1 MLLTCIIARS
11 IDLLEE
17 SFIRLPEWNLR
28 SVKISLWST
37 WTLLRVKDQLLLLE
51 PSCKSFHSTQCF
63 ETLHFFLILLL
74 LNLEFVAPRG
84 CKDRQ
89 ENRHLFS
96 RNICVIDHY
105 IYHYIL
111 EKEIWKTIWIILIY
125 GKNDFIEV
133 LKNSIRYRFA
143 NNCVRHLKHATMLE
157 CSNFLQYYSS
167 YLRFLSFDPI
177 KLFLDLSKFLTNR
190 HFNKITLSLL
200 HISYFFSI
208 YIFYLLH
215 RNFFW
220 MF

>member
-1 MLLTCIIARS
+1 MYFLRITSFWNESHDYPSNRFVEMCNNYSSSKSCYWHALLRS

-105 IYHYIL
+105 IYHYIFSI
-111 EKEIWKTIWIILIY
+111 EIFLRKRFLIY
-125 GKNDFIEV
+125 IYMCVCVCVCMCVCVYTHTYTHTHTHTFIW
-133 LKNSIRYRFA
+133 
-143 NNCVRHLKHATMLE
+143 
-157 CSNFLQYYSS
+157 
-167 YLRFLSFDPI
+167 
-177 KLFLDLSKFLTNR
+177 
-190 HFNKITLSLL
+190 LL
-200 HISYFFSI
+200 SI
-208 YIFYLLH
+208 YFRYI
-215 RNFFW
+215 
-220 MF
+220 MDI